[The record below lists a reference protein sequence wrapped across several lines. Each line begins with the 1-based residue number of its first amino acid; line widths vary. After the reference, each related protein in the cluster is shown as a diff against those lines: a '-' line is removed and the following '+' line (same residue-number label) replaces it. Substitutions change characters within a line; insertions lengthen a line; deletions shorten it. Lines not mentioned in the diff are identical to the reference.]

1 MKRKLCLALA
11 LLLSMTALSCDQ
23 VRGRQRIQDAT
34 DAYNRERYEE
44 AATLYRE
51 ALDLGMTFPE
61 LYRSIGYS
69 YIGMYKPGIDEGEN
83 ARYADLAIQNLQ
95 RYLQLRPDD
104 TAAEGAL
111 VNLFLNANRTSQA
124 IQYFE
129 AQLAENPDN
138 VSMARSI
145 ANLYAKQGN
154 FPKTIEWYERITR
167 MEQDDPESF
176 YTYGVVLYEKVAK
189 DPPAELE
196 ERLELIESGKRALS
210 RALELNREYF
220 EALVYMNLLFREQS
234 RLAQT
239 PEEQQEL
246 LARADEYR
254 NEAVAI
260 AKKRAREKEA
270 AESGDPEP
278 GAGGTVP
285 ITED

>member
-1 MKRKLCLALA
+1 MKRKLCLLLA

-23 VRGRQRIQDAT
+23 VRGRQKIQNAT
-34 DAYNRERYEE
+34 DAYNSERYDE
-44 AATLYRE
+44 AAQLYRE

-61 LYRSIGYS
+61 IYRSIGYS
-69 YIGMYKPGIDEGEN
+69 YIGLYTPGADEGEN

-95 RYLQLRPDD
+95 RYLQLKPDD

-129 AQLAENPDN
+129 AQVAEQPDN
-138 VSMARSI
+138 VGMARTI

-189 DPPAELE
+189 DPPAEIA
-196 ERLELIESGKRALS
+196 ERLELIESGKSALS

-234 RLAQT
+234 RLAET

-246 LARADEYR
+246 LAKADEYR

-260 AKKRAREKEA
+260 ARKRAREKEA
-270 AESGDPEP
+270 AASGDPE
-278 GAGGTVP
+278 ARADGTEP